1 MYAVTTSKSNE
12 APAHTDLAACYV
24 EGDDAQSNEAT
35 ERETRRTQAN
45 WVSLG
50 NGGFFTRPAVLSD
63 YA

>member
-1 MYAVTTSKSNE
+1 MFAVTNSKSNQ
-12 APAHTDLAACYV
+12 APARTEVTACFV

-35 ERETRRTQAN
+35 ERETRRAQAN